1 MPGMIHHNLIFYV
14 VSGELIQL
22 HYCLQV
28 SHCHSCEAYHVPPTD
43 STPCSYHRTP
53 CLLVDA
59 ACHFSVACFNVEFG
73 HDEDKDMGDL
83 SSSRIPPILGIL
95 LSYNSNLPN
104 LCSLN
109 VVVNIM
115 LYILRTRHLPIW
127 LFMGSSFAWW
137 FPLPPESMCLMFSSC
152 MIDIGWKMISFWLTR
167 MTVWIH

>member
-28 SHCHSCEAYHVPPTD
+28 SHCHSREAYHVPPTD

-59 ACHFSVACFNVEFG
+59 ACHFSAACFNVEFG

-83 SSSRIPPILGIL
+83 SSSRIPPGYFSATTAICQISVPLTSSSISCFTFYAQDVFRSDYSWVL
-95 LSYNSNLPN
+95 PSHDDFLSLPN
-104 LCSLN
+104 PC
-109 VVVNIM
+109 V
-115 LYILRTRHLPIW
+115 
-127 LFMGSSFAWW
+127 
-137 FPLPPESMCLMFSSC
+137 
-152 MIDIGWKMISFWLTR
+152 
-167 MTVWIH
+167 